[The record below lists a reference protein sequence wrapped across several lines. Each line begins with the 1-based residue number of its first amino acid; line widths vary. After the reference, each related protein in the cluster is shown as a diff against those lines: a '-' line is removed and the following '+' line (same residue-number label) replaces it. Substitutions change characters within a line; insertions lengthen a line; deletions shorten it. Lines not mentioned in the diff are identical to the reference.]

1 MDEGWVMQV
10 YLDIAMILNFTVDL
24 LLLLATNRLAGF
36 PPSVGMC
43 ALASA
48 LGAVYAGA
56 CFLPGFHFL
65 GNTLWRIVSLALMSA
80 IAFGWDKTAL
90 RRGVLFVLLSMALG
104 GIALGLGSAGFG
116 GLIASAGSL
125 CLLCMVGFRGKVGA
139 SSFVPV
145 ELSYGGKSVRLIALR
160 DTGNTLRD
168 PLTGQQVLITGA
180 EVAKELTG
188 LTRQQLCDPVA
199 TVAAGTI
206 AGLRLIPYRAVGQEQ
221 GMLLALRLPKVK
233 VGSWQGSS
241 LVAFTP
247 EGLQKSGAYQ
257 VLTGGTL

>member
-1 MDEGWVMQV
+1 MRV
-10 YLDIAMILNFTVDL
+10 YLDIVMILNFAVDL

-36 PPSVGMC
+36 DPSVGMC

-104 GIALGLGSAGFG
+104 GIALGLGQEGFG
-116 GLIASAGSL
+116 NLIASAGGL
-125 CLLCMVGFRGKVGA
+125 CLLCLLGFQGKVGA
-139 SSFVPV
+139 SRFIPV
-145 ELSYGGKSVRLIALR
+145 ELFYGEKSLRLTALR
-160 DTGNTLRD
+160 DTGNTLCD
-168 PLTGQQVLITGA
+168 PVTGQQVLVTGA
-180 EVAKELTG
+180 EVARELTG
-188 LTRQQLCDPVA
+188 LTQEQLRDPVA
-199 TVAAGTI
+199 TLAQKPI